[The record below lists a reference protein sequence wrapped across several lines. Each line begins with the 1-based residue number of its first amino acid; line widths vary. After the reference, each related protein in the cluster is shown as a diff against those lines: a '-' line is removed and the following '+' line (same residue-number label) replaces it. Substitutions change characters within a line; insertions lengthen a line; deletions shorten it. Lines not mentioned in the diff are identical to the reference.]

1 MLPRI
6 WSGLG
11 DLPLTLFNRHDVI
24 ISITGSDE
32 VEQVG
37 PWKLGDEGFS
47 GTFSVLRSIS
57 TDVPCSVN
65 TAIYRG
71 LYIAGCRRF
80 YRVGVCDL
88 VGDE

>member
-1 MLPRI
+1 VLPRI

-37 PWKLGDEGFS
+37 PWKLANGGFS
-47 GTFSVLRSIS
+47 GTFCMLRSIP
-57 TDVPCSVN
+57 TDVPCLTQLFTEGCTSPDVEGS
-65 TAIYRG
+65 IG
-71 LYIAGCRRF
+71 LAF
-80 YRVGVCDL
+80 VTS
-88 VGDE
+88 